1 MSRYETIQIGWELLC
16 GRMWHP
22 NGVRTLSASPSQI
35 LDPHMRADYTY
46 MPPKKPGSRRSR
58 TSIRELTLSQ
68 EPGLP
73 RLRPSTSIF
82 KLQAGLGSLIP
93 TLLLTICFT
102 FPLLSIV
109 AQLSMWPP
117 TPSVAVASVSLAL
130 GAYYAGYIQVRLGAP
145 AAEDE
150 SQRFSCRPFLPNL
163 FAETPPTTDH
173 SSIGAAATAADKFFT
188 HRFSKGDIDSLS
200 IAIVTSDGVLFE
212 KNWGVIRGN
221 ESATSSPTTSHSQ
234 YRIASV
240 SKLFTALEGL
250 ILEERGIIS
259 WCVLRPHVML
269 RTTNS

>member
-117 TPSVAVASVSLAL
+117 LRPPWQLRPCLLLWVHTTLVTFRSALVRQLQRTNPSASAVDLSFPTSSQRRLRRLTTLPLEPQPQQQTSSSPIGSPRATSTVSL
-130 GAYYAGYIQVRLGAP
+130 
-145 AAEDE
+145 
-150 SQRFSCRPFLPNL
+150 
-163 FAETPPTTDH
+163 
-173 SSIGAAATAADKFFT
+173 
-188 HRFSKGDIDSLS
+188 SLS
-200 IAIVTSDGVLFE
+200 
-212 KNWGVIRGN
+212 
-221 ESATSSPTTSHSQ
+221 
-234 YRIASV
+234 
-240 SKLFTALEGL
+240 
-250 ILEERGIIS
+250 
-259 WCVLRPHVML
+259 
-269 RTTNS
+269 